1 MILVNSVYYMSNLY
15 NSQVVKSHRN
25 NIGSGHIHDATVISR
40 DKNQTQK
47 KANKREKGYM
57 LL

>member
-1 MILVNSVYYMSNLY
+1 MSNLY

-25 NIGSGHIHDATVISR
+25 NKGSGHIHDVTVISR